1 MFYKEYESG
10 TTNRTLVSCEM
21 DLEKGDIVK
30 REYSNGSSNAKL
42 LCGKTYPISWTKKQ

>member
-1 MFYKEYESG
+1 
-10 TTNRTLVSCEM
+10 M

-30 REYSNGSSNAKL
+30 IEYSNGSSNAKL